1 MFDGDLKVIKQ
12 AALNLYFFYS
22 IWRVKLRAAQ
32 ITGFGLG
39 FFLLLGGGLFWFF
52 GSATEW
58 QT

>member
-32 ITGFGLG
+32 ITRLGLG
-39 FFLLLGGGLFWFF
+39 FFFVVGGGLFCFF